1 MSMNTYPLDEKCV
14 LLITKQLAAA
24 ILLQDILESDPDN
37 DLAELPVKIQE
48 KLANST
54 PWKCASD
61 PELLELLDN
70 DGWAD
75 ISDAHELL
83 QDEGEADIVHCSEF
97 TGTATVPADFVQ
109 YHKSMDDVPFDD
121 AYIACLI
128 PLRQSEPFKQA
139 YASPDDLIKEY
150 ADRLGNLA
158 GPGVPIGSLIH
169 DIMGTYT
176 C

>member
-1 MSMNTYPLDEKCV
+1 MSMNTYPFDEKCV

-75 ISDAHELL
+75 ISAAQVYVPMISWIRDPM
-83 QDEGEADIVHCSEF
+83 
-97 TGTATVPADFVQ
+97 GTPGPARLP
-109 YHKSMDDVPFDD
+109 SLS
-121 AYIACLI
+121 AY
-128 PLRQSEPFKQA
+128 
-139 YASPDDLIKEY
+139 
-150 ADRLGNLA
+150 
-158 GPGVPIGSLIH
+158 SLIRSSG
-169 DIMGTYT
+169 DA
-176 C
+176 